1 MKEIREMTCN
11 FNLLKDRLFIRT
23 VGFERNREMLARVP
37 HVVVEDMAIIYGVI
51 VENCEKNISSFL
63 ITNDILNMY
72 GVSLQQLHN
81 AAMINA
87 PIIMEAKFCSM
98 GEALWETF
106 NDGAG
111 DSDDETA
118 LMMKQVFCGSDCD
131 GPEMYIL
138 TNKKKIFGAA
148 SMFYPGVMRQ
158 IADQIGRNF
167 YILPSSCHEVIIVKL
182 PENSGMT
189 IEDLYVMVSSVN
201 ADRSVMDEKDILTNS
216 VYRYNVEQDRIEI
229 VCNNMMERKAV

>member
-1 MKEIREMTCN
+1 MKEIREITCN
-11 FNLLKDRLFIRT
+11 FSLIKSRLFIKV
-23 VGFERNREMLARVP
+23 VGRDQNREMLARVP

-81 AAMINA
+81 AAIINA
-87 PIIMEAKFCSM
+87 PIIMKAQFCSM

-106 NDGAG
+106 NDGSG

-118 LMMKQVFCGSDCD
+118 LMMKQVFCGSDCY

-148 SMFYPGVMRQ
+148 SMFYPGVMRK

-167 YILPSSCHEVIIVKL
+167 YILPSSCHEVIIMKL

-189 IEDLYVMVSSVN
+189 IEDLYVMVNTINS
-201 ADRSVMDEKDILTNS
+201 DRSVIDEKDILTNS
-216 VYRYNVEQDRIEI
+216 VYRYNVEQDRIELA
-229 VCNNMMERKAV
+229 CNNMKEREAV